1 MCPCEAGYDSEI
13 TIDEKDESPD
23 ITIIPKP
30 ADHDDTIIAKAT
42 SPTVTKIP
50 KPYPV
55 EPNALLREDCEVILR
70 EDGYAL
76 LMQIG

>member
-1 MCPCEAGYDSEI
+1 MPCSSGYDSEI
-13 TIDEKDESPD
+13 TIDEKDTSPD
-23 ITIIPKP
+23 VTIIPKP
-30 ADHDDTIIAKAT
+30 ARPEETIIAKAT
-42 SPTVTKIP
+42 SPSITKVP